1 MVKLRLE
8 KLLDKYGA
16 LAALLVPF
24 AAPPSESEGK
34 NAKVV
39 LESLIPN
46 KPEIHP

>member
-34 NAKVV
+34 NAKNGTRK
-39 LESLIPN
+39 SDS
-46 KPEIHP
+46 KQA